1 MDIATIRDLYSG
13 PGMDTRQ
20 WISYG
25 IVDAETEEQ
34 HSTRFDDEDGNPL
47 PHGVLVDVTLQPS
60 GISVPCRV
68 LATAGGS
75 GEGSFSP
82 WGPGDEVLVAIPDG
96 DEKSGCVILGRFN
109 NGKDAFPRAV
119 AGMDVTQNNV
129 SFHRIATPF
138 IMETASSWMV
148 RSAATG
154 ASLSID
160 PIGNVLM
167 ADGMGSTIA
176 INQTVISMQ
185 EASGGALVQIDPVL
199 KSVTLQSSGG
209 ESSATTFQLDDA
221 GGASSLMTGGTMN
234 IVTAG
239 GGYAMG
245 HAITTEQVM
254 QITKALTQILIA
266 VIGTA
271 STAAAPALVAA
282 SPQGAAALV
291 ALGSALSILST
302 IEPFSIVSSVISS
315 LSGNALLGGDIQA
328 IAGGLSF
335 PPDPSGS
342 NAGIGRPGFLY

>member
-13 PGMDTRQ
+13 AGMDTRQ
-20 WISYG
+20 WMSYG
-25 IVDAETEEQ
+25 LVSDATDDEP
-34 HSTRFDDEDGNPL
+34 SVLFDDEEGNPL
-47 PHGVLVDVTLQPS
+47 PHGVLILVKMVPS
-60 GISVPCRV
+60 GIVVPCRV

-82 WGPGDEVLVAIPDG
+82 FGPGDEVLVGIPDG

-109 NGKDAFPRAV
+109 NGKDTFPRTV
-119 AGMDVTQNNV
+119 AGMDVTKNNV
-129 SFHRIATPF
+129 SFHRIATPY

-154 ASLSID
+154 ASISID
-160 PIGNVLM
+160 PIGNVLL

-176 INQTVISMQ
+176 VNQTVISMQ
-185 EASGGALVQIDPVL
+185 EASGGALIQIDPVL

-209 ESSATTFQLDDA
+209 ESSATTFQLDDT

-271 STAAAPALVAA
+271 STAAAAPLVGP
-282 SPQGAAALV
+282 SPQGAAALT
-291 ALGSALSILST
+291 ALGAALSILST
-302 IEPFSIVSSVISS
+302 IEPFSIVSSVISA
-315 LSGNALLGGDIQA
+315 LSGNALIVGDIQA
-328 IAGGLSF
+328 IAGGLAF

-342 NAGIGRPGFLY
+342 NAGIGRPGFLI